1 MSDNNKTSLTKSLKN
16 SASRLGLRALEPR
29 ILLDAA
35 GFVTGA
41 DVAMEVL
48 DTQSVAEDMAA
59 IFEATETSLAP
70 RGELSEVETLLRD
83 LNAVDSEGLDADLEN
98 KELTPAIIDDG
109 GKNYDVKTIGPVVTD
124 GEGKDYG
131 LKEQVPVVTDDGGKN
146 YHLSATSFENTIS
159 TVSLNDDGNFEIHS
173 GETINVDIRANDT
186 GGGDFIGIMSWR

>member
-59 IFEATETSLAP
+59 IFEATE
-70 RGELSEVETLLRD
+70 
-83 LNAVDSEGLDADLEN
+83 
-98 KELTPAIIDDG
+98 II
-109 GKNYDVKTIGPVVTD
+109 I
-124 GEGKDYG
+124 
-131 LKEQVPVVTDDGGKN
+131 
-146 YHLSATSFENTIS
+146 
-159 TVSLNDDGNFEIHS
+159 
-173 GETINVDIRANDT
+173 
-186 GGGDFIGIMSWR
+186 